1 MKTNKTGVRGN
12 NIVSK
17 TLNKNING
25 KLAKKQ
31 SSFMVITIFSIL
43 FVIILVACINMLGF
57 KTGTLTAIGFSI
69 LVAISGVLSNHH
81 VNEAEKTIKKHP
93 WKAFSDKNE

>member
-1 MKTNKTGVRGN
+1 VKTNKTGVRGN
-12 NIVSK
+12 NVVSK
-17 TLNKNING
+17 SLNKKIDG

-31 SSFMVITIFSIL
+31 SPLIVITIFSIL

-57 KTGTLTAIGFSI
+57 KTGALTAIGFSA
-69 LVAISGVLSNHH
+69 LVAISGLFSNHH

-93 WKAFSDKNE
+93 WKAFSDENE

>member
-1 MKTNKTGVRGN
+1 MKKNKTGVRGN

-17 TLNKNING
+17 ALNKKIGG

-31 SSFMVITIFSIL
+31 SPFIVITIFSIL
-43 FVIILVACINMLGF
+43 FVIILAACINMLGF
-57 KTGTLTAIGFSI
+57 KTGTLTAIGFSL
-69 LVAISGVLSNHH
+69 LVAISGIFSNHH
-81 VNEAEKTIKKHP
+81 VNEAEKTIKKYP